1 MIDTTRKSVII
12 HNNEDEAI
20 TFLKPFS
27 NEYSNMLFVIHE
39 DAYGKIDGDLMLI
52 SDLIAKLNMTIE
64 QFDEILNQL

>member
-1 MIDTTRKSVII
+1 MIDTTRKSVVI
-12 HNNEDEAI
+12 HDEDEAM

-39 DAYGKIDGDLMLI
+39 DAYGQIDGKLMLI
-52 SDLIAKLNMTIE
+52 TDLIAKLRLTTE